1 MSMMQVVVK
10 MVICFVVYYLQK
22 VENGDLCW
30 IVPDKFIA
38 FCGPHAK
45 SRVENGSGVILL

>member
-1 MSMMQVVVK
+1 MLMLL
-10 MVICFVVYYLQK
+10 LQRNFQIVLQR
-22 VENGDLCW
+22 VEFGDLNW

-45 SRVENGSGVILL
+45 SEVEHGQYYFIFFF